1 MDGWVGEI
9 VKWVGVRFCREG
21 KEKEG
26 FLVFLSL
33 FVCRD
38 SLKEKFVFL
47 EFGERERE
55 KEKEREWFFTQFKS
69 LFLAMW

>member
-1 MDGWVGEI
+1 M
-9 VKWVGVRFCREG
+9 KWVGVRFCREG

-38 SLKEKFVFL
+38 SLKEKFVF
-47 EFGERERE
+47 FGVWRERERE
-55 KEKEREWFFTQFKS
+55 KEKEGE
-69 LFLAMW
+69 